1 MMMSPT
7 ALIDTA
13 GSGALPG
20 APGEVDNGAPDGGGG
35 VCPVAADVP
44 LCPPAVVHAAGSNIR
59 VSSADTRR
67 QRGGRLAGAGRRAAS
82 MLVLWAWPRVARH
95 GSGQN
100 MRPVLLPAPT
110 PLRHPDCPSTAA
122 GAQRP
127 SATKHSRRP
136 FQRPHRTHNQKRLDA
151 AHKLES
157 DKHSLPQ
164 NGGFGDALLIVLCNC
179 YL

>member
-122 GAQRP
+122 GAKERNAVDP
-127 SATKHSRRP
+127 RGGRWLRGAWDVSSAGNMHLPRRSP
-136 FQRPHRTHNQKRLDA
+136 RHGLTPASPARSVTCWTTRRW
-151 AHKLES
+151 S
-157 DKHSLPQ
+157 
-164 NGGFGDALLIVLCNC
+164 
-179 YL
+179 